1 MGFPSKDKL
10 KEISKKLEQVD
21 GTLSLPKNATSLEKF
36 RFEIQ
41 QEFVKYKQETG
52 LSGVELAELLEIDKT
67 AVSKILRHRLS
78 EFSTDRLL
86 KLLSKIKPET
96 EYKIAN

>member
-1 MGFPSKDKL
+1 M
-10 KEISKKLEQVD
+10 D
-21 GTLSLPKNATSLEKF
+21 GTLALSKNATSLEKF

-52 LSGVELAELLEIDKT
+52 ISGVQLAELLEVDKT
-67 AVSKILRHRLS
+67 TVGKILRHRLS
-78 EFSTDRLL
+78 EFLTDRLL
-86 KLLSKIKPET
+86 KLLSKIEPKI

>member
-1 MGFPSKDKL
+1 M
-10 KEISKKLEQVD
+10 D
-21 GTLSLPKNATSLEKF
+21 GTLALSKNATSLEKF

-52 LSGVELAELLEIDKT
+52 ISGVQLAELLEVDKT
-67 AVSKILRHRLS
+67 TVSKILRHRLS
-78 EFSTDRLL
+78 EFLTDRLL
-86 KLLSKIKPET
+86 KLLSKIEPKI

>member
-1 MGFPSKDKL
+1 M
-10 KEISKKLEQVD
+10 D
-21 GTLSLPKNATSLEKF
+21 GTLALSKNATSLEKF

-52 LSGVELAELLEIDKT
+52 ISGVQLAELLEVDKT
-67 AVSKILRHRLS
+67 TVGKILRHRLS
-78 EFSTDRLL
+78 EFLTDRLL
-86 KLLSKIKPET
+86 KLLSKIEPEI